1 MTYGKNI
8 LVKKKISLF
17 IIKKKEERERVKD
30 ENESWKKTS
39 RGYEYFPCIAR
50 IFYKNSQW

>member
-1 MTYGKNI
+1 VTYGKNI
-8 LVKKKISLF
+8 LVKKKLVYLLL
-17 IIKKKEERERVKD
+17 KKKKRERVKD